1 MKINRENFEVYFL
14 DYYEGQ
20 LSPEMIEEVKLFVAQ
35 NPDLRK
41 SFDEFEAISLVAD
54 QNVVFEKKSAL
65 KKNQVFATAMVNELN
80 YEEYLINEAEGLL
93 NKEQLSAIE
102 EFISI
107 NPQFEKD
114 RKLYSLSHLSVVD
127 DIVFEAKESLKKIAI
142 PVGSIDAE
150 TFELF
155 MAREMEGDLNP
166 DEKLQ
171 LSEFMLCNPQLEK
184 DRKLYAQTKLVAE
197 KHILF
202 EDKKSLKHFAV
213 IPMRRVIYQALSAA
227 ASIALLFS
235 MYFLLDRN
243 NIPRIVAEHKTVKNI
258 INQTITEPAIQVIP
272 DKEVA
277 INSNKNIEDANTPDK
292 NGNVITNISATNS
305 SAINVLANMSREP
318 VTNMPME
325 IIPNRQARKIST
337 RSYVDPQFTFI
348 RESQMYMNENLELYY
363 NLKLAQELD
372 YAEMNSK
379 NPNPAKSI
387 FNALSGKASDLF
399 ASNNKTQPKAEPKN
413 ISLWTVAELGVK
425 TFSSITSS
433 DLELNLHKDHEGKVV
448 GYGLESSLIDID
460 RDLKK

>member
-65 KKNQVFATAMVNELN
+65 KKNQVFATALVNELN
-80 YEEYLINEAEGLL
+80 FEEYLINETEGLL
-93 NKEQLSAIE
+93 NQEQLSAID

-107 NPQFEKD
+107 NPQFEND
-114 RKLYSLSHLSVVD
+114 RKLFSLSHLSVVD

-142 PVGSIDAE
+142 PVGNIDAE
-150 TFELF
+150 TFDLF

-166 DEKLQ
+166 DEKLH
-171 LSEFMLCNPQLEK
+171 LAEFMRYNPQLEK
-184 DRKLYAQTKLVAE
+184 NRKRYAQTKLVAE

-202 EDKKSLKHFAV
+202 ENKKSLKHVAI
-213 IPMRRVIYQALSAA
+213 IPMRQKIYRALSVA

-243 NIPRIVAEHKTVKNI
+243 NIPHIVAEHKTVKNI
-258 INQTITEPAIQVIP
+258 VNQTVTEPSTQVIP

-277 INSNKNIEDANTPDK
+277 INSNKNVEDAKKSDRNENVSTNTATP
-292 NGNVITNISATNS
+292 NNTSLNLPANV
-305 SAINVLANMSREP
+305 SRES
-318 VTNMPME
+318 VANLPME
-325 IIPNRQARKIST
+325 IMPNRQARKIST

-348 RESQMYMNENLELYY
+348 RESQMYMNQNLELYY

-387 FNALSGKASDLF
+387 FNALSGKASGLI
-399 ASNNKTQPKAEPKN
+399 ASNNRTQPKAEQKN

-433 DLELNLHKDHEGKVV
+433 DLELNLHKDDEGKVV

-460 RDLKK
+460 RELKK